1 MLDLIKRERSFLRA
15 ATCSSSL
22 TMRAET
28 GQLWGVQ
35 NHSFAITS
43 SDKEGR

>member
-1 MLDLIKRERSFLRA
+1 MLDLIKGERSFLRD
-15 ATCSSSL
+15 ATCSSST
-22 TMRAET
+22 TMWVET